1 VFVKESNQFIPLPAS
16 YLRSL
21 PAPTIKRRIA
31 LNLYEMLVL
40 FGVLAFTF
48 LVPHLIIGVLFEITA
63 PSAILMAHVYL
74 VLAFYF
80 MWYWTKTGQTLA
92 MQTWRI
98 QLVNDDG
105 AIMKRSQ
112 ALMRFAIGSLWL
124 IPAALLLFINIKM
137 NRSMSMGTSVSII
150 FFSIT
155 LFLWPLSA
163 ILDRKNRQS
172 IPDRWSGTRLVQLPS
187 TIPHPVSSSKE

>member
-1 VFVKESNQFIPLPAS
+1 MKESNQFIPLPAS
-16 YLRSL
+16 YLKSL

-137 NRSMSMGTSVSII
+137 NPSMSMGTSVSII

-187 TIPHPVSSSKE
+187 TIPHPVRSSKE

>member
-1 VFVKESNQFIPLPAS
+1 VKESNQFNPLPAS
-16 YLRSL
+16 YLKSL

-40 FGVLAFTF
+40 FGVLAFAF
-48 LVPHLIIGVLFEITA
+48 LVPHLTIGVLFEVTA
-63 PSAILMAHVYL
+63 PSTILMAHLYL

-98 QLVNDDG
+98 QLVSEDG
-105 AIMKRSQ
+105 SIMKRSQ

-137 NRSMSMGTSVSII
+137 NPSISMGGSVSII

-163 ILDRKNRQS
+163 VLDRKNRQS
-172 IPDRWSGTRLVQLPS
+172 IPDRWSRTRLVQLPN
-187 TIPHPVSSSKE
+187 TIPHPVSSSEE

>member
-1 VFVKESNQFIPLPAS
+1 
-16 YLRSL
+16 
-21 PAPTIKRRIA
+21 
-31 LNLYEMLVL
+31 MLVL
-40 FGVLAFTF
+40 FGVLAFAF
-48 LVPHLIIGVLFEITA
+48 LVPHLIIGVVFEVTA
-63 PSAILMAHVYL
+63 PSAILMAHMYL

-98 QLVNDDG
+98 QLVNVDG

-124 IPAALLLFINIKM
+124 IPAALILFINIKM
-137 NRSMSMGTSVSII
+137 NPSASMGGSVSII
-150 FFSIT
+150 FFSVT

-163 ILDRKNRQS
+163 YLDRKNRQS

-187 TIPHPVSSSKE
+187 TSPHPVSSGEE